1 MIIKIMDY
9 EKPTERP
16 AVGKFYCFDHL
27 VFWCGNAKMTA
38 ANYCA
43 RFGFQYYAYKGLE
56 TGSK

>member
-1 MIIKIMDY
+1 MDY
-9 EKPTERP
+9 EKPTVRP